1 MKKKIYVYVIIFATI
16 TIFATGAYIS
26 HSEDYLNDISEST
39 EELYKDFLL
48 SRLSS
53 YMIDAINNYY
63 NESRQFDLFDAKV
76 LNIERLRKGSFY
88 FKITIQVV
96 TFIGPHNP
104 PYGIET
110 ITILQDTKGIR
121 VIDFKHE
128 EYKKSR

>member
-1 MKKKIYVYVIIFATI
+1 
-16 TIFATGAYIS
+16 
-26 HSEDYLNDISEST
+26 
-39 EELYKDFLL
+39 
-48 SRLSS
+48 
-53 YMIDAINNYY
+53 MIDAINNYY

-128 EYKKSR
+128 EYKKVGEGE